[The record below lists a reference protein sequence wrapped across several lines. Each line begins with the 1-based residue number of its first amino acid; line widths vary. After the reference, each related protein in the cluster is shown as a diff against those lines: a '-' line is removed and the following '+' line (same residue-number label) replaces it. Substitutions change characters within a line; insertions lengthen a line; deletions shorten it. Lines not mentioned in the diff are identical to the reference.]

1 MSLRVE
7 GGGSVHGE
15 TETLDYRIARVVEVI
30 TRMSTEKEHSPALKV
45 YAKYLDVGERNLYKL
60 VQRARK
66 SGFSFGISINYD
78 RIGMRLGIIINGSP
92 VVANVPPKSWA
103 KLLDGRYVY
112 SFYVP
117 DRCIDEF
124 RAKAPGDKIY
134 LARISWGSR
143 PALTSIPFL
152 YADPDVEL
160 DRTTVEGMRRVFKE
174 VYREGPRGL
183 EGRRYPTDRLTV
195 LMLMEMSRDA
205 LRSIASLAKEYGIN
219 PIKAQRKYYRLWKR
233 RAVIGYRVKCAPYY
247 SKTGIIAL
255 VRHHDPERL
264 AYALP
269 VLPPVAA
276 ADVIEDEEGRSAVL
290 VQAFGGD
297 AVHAVFRI
305 IREEG
310 GVVEEVY
317 PYHSPKTPKPEEIAK
332 AYKAEVGA
340 PVECPVFEGY

>member
-1 MSLRVE
+1 VSLRIE
-7 GGGSVHGE
+7 GGSAVRGD

-30 TRMSTEKEHSPALKV
+30 TRMSTEREHSPALKV

-60 VQRARK
+60 VQRARRA
-66 SGFSFGISINYD
+66 GFSFGISINYE
-78 RIGMRLGIIINGSP
+78 RIGMRLGIIISGSP
-92 VVANVPPKSWA
+92 VVASVPPKSWA
-103 KLLDGRYVY
+103 KLLDGRFIY

-117 DRCIDEF
+117 ERCLAEF
-124 RAKAPGDKIY
+124 KARAPGDKVY
-134 LARISWGSR
+134 LARVSWGSR

-160 DRTTVEGMRRVFKE
+160 DRATVEGMRRVFRE

-183 EGRRYPTDRLTV
+183 EGRRYPTDKLTV

-247 SKTGIIAL
+247 SKTGVVAL

-276 ADVIEDEEGRSAVL
+276 ADLVEDSEGRPAVL

-317 PYHSPKTPKPEEIAK
+317 PYHAPKTPKPEEIAK
-332 AYKAEVGA
+332 AYKAEVGS
-340 PVECPVFEGY
+340 PVECPTFEGY